1 MLKLQ
6 SELAAKYGVKIRNID
21 TKAGQQEIKDK
32 VFCCVEELYEMVN
45 TTGKSEWAD
54 KVEASVCKCVRRL
67 FQLTNTLKN
76 RSWAKTEVPVDRGHF
91 QDELADAMAF
101 FFEILI
107 LSTMSPDEL
116 FEIYLK
122 KMKVNE
128 FRQRSNY

>member
-1 MLKLQ
+1 MKINIHDVDVKALQEKYKDADKFETMLKLQ
-6 SELAAKYGVKIRNID
+6 SELAAKYGVKIRSID

-32 VFCCVEELYEMVN
+32 VFCCVEELFEM
-45 TTGKSEWAD
+45 
-54 KVEASVCKCVRRL
+54 
-67 FQLTNTLKN
+67 TNTLKN
-76 RSWAKTEVPVDRGHF
+76 RAWAKTEVPVDRGHF

-101 FFEILI
+101 FFEVLI
-107 LSTMSPDEL
+107 LSNMSPDEL